1 MEILYQKVPRESKID
16 TFKIS
21 LFLVPIIFYLL
32 MFTPE
37 NKRIIKMIVG
47 KILKTRSKNLFGTTY
62 GYVDRAL
69 NSLCDRDFG

>member
-1 MEILYQKVPRESKID
+1 MEILYKKVPRESKID

-21 LFLVPIIFYLL
+21 LFLVPIIFCLL

-37 NKRIIKMIVG
+37 NKRINKMTVG
-47 KILKTRSKNLFGTTY
+47 KILKTRSKTLFGTTY

-69 NSLCDRDFG
+69 NALCDSDFG